1 MAVGNLEFIKSA
13 SGTSVSSLSVTDCFS
28 ADYDVYQA
36 VIGVSELTT
45 GYGWVN
51 LRFLDSSGTEIN
63 QTEYDYASLGLLAYS
78 TFIEEKNTSVTY
90 IDRILHI
97 STDFTGSN
105 TFINIYNP
113 YDSSSYT
120 FTQSQSNGNLG
131 PSYFVGNKAIG
142 VHKVAEQL
150 SGIIL
155 YPPSGNF
162 ANIDISV
169 YGVK

>member
-1 MAVGNLEFIKSA
+1 MATNLEFIKSA

-28 ADYDVYQA
+28 ADYDVYQI

-45 GYGWVN
+45 GNGWVN

-63 QTEYDYASLGLLAYS
+63 QTEYDYASLVIRAYS
-78 TFIEEKNTSVTY
+78 AFLEEKATSVTY
-90 IDRILHI
+90 IDKILHI
-97 STDFTGSN
+97 STDLTGSN
-105 TFINIYNP
+105 TWINIFNP

-120 FTQSQSNGNLG
+120 FTQSQSNGNATT
-131 PSYFVGNKAIG
+131 PYFIGNKAIG

-155 YPPSGNF
+155 YPPAGNF
-162 ANIDISV
+162 ASIDVSV

>member
-1 MAVGNLEFIKSA
+1 MATNLEFIKSS

-28 ADYDVYQA
+28 ADYDVYQI

-45 GYGWVN
+45 GNGWVN

-63 QTEYDYASLGLLAYS
+63 QTEYDYASLVTRAYS
-78 TFIEEKNTSVTY
+78 TFLEEKATSVTY
-90 IDRILHI
+90 IDKILHI
-97 STDFTGSN
+97 STDLTGSN
-105 TFINIYNP
+105 TWINIFNP

-120 FTQSQSNGNLG
+120 FTQSQSNGNATT
-131 PSYFVGNKAIG
+131 PYFIGNKAIG

-155 YPPSGNF
+155 YPPAGNF
-162 ANIDISV
+162 ASIDVSV

>member
-1 MAVGNLEFIKSA
+1 MAGSLEFIKSA

-28 ADYDVYQA
+28 ADYDVYQI

-45 GYGWVN
+45 GNGWVN

-63 QTEYDYASLGLLAYS
+63 QTEYDYASLVTRAYS
-78 TFIEEKNTSVTY
+78 TFLEEKATSVTY
-90 IDRILHI
+90 IDKILHI
-97 STDFTGSN
+97 STDLTGSN
-105 TFINIYNP
+105 TWINIFNP

-120 FTQSQSNGNLG
+120 FTQSQSNGNATT
-131 PSYFVGNKAIG
+131 PYFIGNKAIG

-155 YPPSGNF
+155 YPPAGNF
-162 ANIDISV
+162 ASIDVSV

>member
-1 MAVGNLEFIKSA
+1 MAGNLEFIKSA

-28 ADYDVYQA
+28 ANYDVYQI

-45 GYGWVN
+45 GNGWVK

-63 QTEYDYASLGLLAYS
+63 QTEYDYASLVIRAYS
-78 TFIEEKNTSVTY
+78 AFLEEKATSVTY
-90 IDRILHI
+90 IDKILHI
-97 STDFTGSN
+97 STDLTGSN
-105 TFINIYNP
+105 TWINIFNP

-120 FTQSQSNGNLG
+120 FTQSQSNGNATT
-131 PSYFVGNKAIG
+131 PYFIGNKAIG

-155 YPPSGNF
+155 YPPAGNF
-162 ANIDISV
+162 ASIDVSV